1 MKDQRKE
8 AEDLADTQVLEKKPI
23 ADLADDDS
31 GTRQLPALSVEE
43 LERVPNKPE
52 K

>member
-8 AEDLADTQVLEKKPI
+8 ADLADTQVLEKKPI
-23 ADLADDDS
+23 ADIGDDDS
-31 GTRQLPALSVEE
+31 DTRQLPALSVEE
-43 LERVPNKPE
+43 LERVLNKPE